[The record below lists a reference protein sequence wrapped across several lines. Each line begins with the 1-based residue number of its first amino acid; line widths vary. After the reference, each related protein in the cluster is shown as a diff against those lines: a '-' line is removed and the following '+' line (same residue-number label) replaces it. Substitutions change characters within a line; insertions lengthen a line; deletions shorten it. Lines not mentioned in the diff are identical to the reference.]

1 MEASEEIS
9 PLYNIHFMK
18 VFPLPSPAG
27 GMLEVADVPD
37 RHRAGGN
44 MLFLNDFNLWGYFTL
59 ANSNRPCWYSHSPG
73 DREHLCSA
81 SRVENPCPD
90 F

>member
-1 MEASEEIS
+1 MSSIEDCKLGAPITLQSLASFHLIIPMEASEEIS

-37 RHRAGGN
+37 
-44 MLFLNDFNLWGYFTL
+44 
-59 ANSNRPCWYSHSPG
+59 
-73 DREHLCSA
+73 
-81 SRVENPCPD
+81 
-90 F
+90 